1 MQSSPFD
8 LTPEQKTLLQ
18 TLSQRTGEGI
28 GVLIDKALHRLEAE
42 TLSGGRDD
50 TAYLLSSPENARRL
64 REAVEG
70 IERGEH
76 EAHEL
81 LDE

>member
-18 TLSQRTGEGI
+18 NLSRRTGEGI
-28 GVLIDKALHRLEAE
+28 GVLIDKALHQLEKE
-42 TLSGGRDD
+42 TLAGSMDETD
-50 TAYLLSSPENARRL
+50 YLLSSPENAKRL
-64 REAVEG
+64 LDAVEG

-76 EAHEL
+76 EAYEL
-81 LDE
+81 MDE

>member
-18 TLSQRTGEGI
+18 NLSQRTGKK
-28 GVLIDKALHRLEAE
+28 VDALIDKALHQLEAE
-42 TLSGGRDD
+42 TLSGGSDETD
-50 TAYLLSSPENARRL
+50 YLLSSPENATRL
-64 REAVEG
+64 LEAVEG

-81 LDE
+81 TDE

>member
-18 TLSQRTGEGI
+18 NLSQRTGEKVA
-28 GVLIDKALHRLEAE
+28 VLIDKALHRLEAE
-42 TLSGGRDD
+42 TLASGRDETD
-50 TAYLLSSPENARRL
+50 YLLSSPENAKRL
-64 REAVEG
+64 LEAVEG